1 MRIRRINTNF
11 TNKKERIKMADIL
24 YKDESYKII
33 GSCMK
38 VHAELGAG
46 FLTSPPALS
55 DREGAQEALEKQFIK
70 EKIPYEREKL
80 LKIDFDGQQLKK
92 SFKADYVCYNKIIV
106 ELKAAI
112 FIHNDNIEQTRNYLK
127 ATKLQLGLIVNF
139 GEPSLKYKRVLNS
152 YNSH

>member
-1 MRIRRINTNF
+1 
-11 TNKKERIKMADIL
+11 MADIL
-24 YKDESYKII
+24 YKEESYKII
-33 GSCMK
+33 GTCMK
-38 VHAELGAG
+38 VHSELGAG
-46 FLTSPPALS
+46 FLESVY
-55 DREGAQEALEKQFIK
+55 QEALEKQFIK
-70 EKIPYEREKL
+70 DGIPYEREKL

-92 SFKADYVCYNKIIV
+92 SFKADYVCYDKIIV